1 MSGGTSIPPS
11 ENGQVVLELRRDLT
25 RKYKIHKAKIETY
38 WRSFNQAQRRKCI
51 KAGAADG
58 VVLQHPNDPS
68 LGNVCKMTPEWN
80 LRELTEPGSDF
91 LLDLLEFRATK
102 DLYGQYNEP
111 FKGRPC
117 DHDFIQEM
125 MATRNLR
132 HHKDFRGGF
141 TLFLD
146 EKDYGKHIRFTAGH
160 SIRDDPQMQMLLRTR
175 GLVPQEMG
183 ELILTRQIYLLQSL
197 IIVIDDIL
205 EQGSQTRATKAP
217 KSQDD
222 TPHSALST
230 ITPPSASKKLNLDD
244 MISVSHNQRDSAD
257 LYLNSLST
265 EPVVLAHAV
274 NFAFF
279 SRPELVPDE
288 KGRSLPVHTDKY
300 ISGAFF
306 DAMHTAVQTAAIWNY
321 LGRLLEYLG
330 TLPRDKAAR
339 APVLQEIANVC
350 NLEYN
355 RAQAHFKR
363 HIQTAS
369 GLKFF
374 KRLSN
379 SYDKAGNARVGLKG
393 DPTKLAKGDRQMQF
407 MLRLCQTET
416 TVSKAVEWVNKL
428 ASLHE
433 NNPTVREELEE
444 REYDALVDLY
454 DIVSF
459 IQDVTPV
466 ISMPSLSRKSGQQF
480 ITKTQELEAELSQ
493 LKQGIDLLDF
503 ALPIDNLLEP
513 GMADGALKKLDYYI
527 VEKTGTKLGFLYE
540 DTIEHCLAS
549 VQRECQK
556 ELDKSKPPAQGGEAG
571 YIPFPETD
579 DRPEVRVQQRRQK
592 EKTRPTQASFFE
604 IAPTKT
610 KLVTDELAAL
620 SLQTFKVSAAT
631 AGVFSTLFD
640 KSQARGSVPWTSF
653 ESALAE
659 LKFSVIP
666 KFGSVYTFYPPETLA
681 VNKSFTV
688 HRPHKSRIE
697 GYLLPI
703 FAKRLNRLYGWG
715 EKTFVVA

>member
-1 MSGGTSIPPS
+1 MSGGTSIPLS
-11 ENGQVVLELRRDLT
+11 ENGQVVLELRRDLS
-25 RKYKIHKAKIETY
+25 RKYKLHKTKIETY

-51 KAGAADG
+51 KAGAANG

-68 LGNVCKMTPEWN
+68 LGNVCKITPEWN
-80 LRELTEPGSDF
+80 LRELTEPGSDS
-91 LLDLLEFRATK
+91 LLDLLEF
-102 DLYGQYNEP
+102 EP
-111 FKGRPC
+111 PRTSTISTTSPSR
-117 DHDFIQEM
+117 EM

-132 HHKDFRGGF
+132 HIEDFRGGF

-183 ELILTRQIYLLQSL
+183 EFILTRQIYLLQSL

-205 EQGSQTRATKAP
+205 EQGSQTKANKAP
-217 KSQDD
+217 KSQEA
-222 TPHSALST
+222 TPNSALSK
-230 ITPPSASKKLNLDD
+230 ITPPSASRKLNLDD
-244 MISVSHNQRDSAD
+244 MISVSRNQRDSAD

-288 KGRSLPVHTDKY
+288 KGRSLPVHTYKY

-306 DAMHTAVQTAAIWNY
+306 DAIHTA
-321 LGRLLEYLG
+321 
-330 TLPRDKAAR
+330 AAR

-363 HIQTAS
+363 HVQTAT

-374 KRLSN
+374 KRFSN
-379 SYDKAGNARVGLKG
+379 SHDNAGNARVGLKG

-433 NNPTVREELEE
+433 NNPIVRDELEE

-480 ITKTQELEAELSQ
+480 ITKSQELEAELSQ

-513 GMADGALKKLDYYI
+513 GMADGALKKLDHYI
-527 VEKTGTKLGFLYE
+527 VEKTGTKLGFLYQ
-540 DTIEHCLAS
+540 DTIEYCLAS
-549 VQRECQK
+549 IQRECQK
-556 ELDKSKPPAQGGEAG
+556 ELDKIKPPSQGGEAG

-592 EKTRPTQASFFE
+592 EKTRPTQASIFE

-659 LKFSVIP
+659 LKFSVVP
-666 KFGSVYTFYPPETLA
+666 KFGSVYTFYPPETVA

-688 HRPHKSRIE
+688 HRPHKSQIE